1 VTPDELLP
9 GDVLLTRHE
18 GWMGRLIRFG
28 AALRELVTGKPNPNV
43 RNHVVGVT
51 HRDLL
56 GVLWGIE
63 ATADGVVQVD
73 ITRRLKSAWVLSNK
87 EQPKTPAQRA
97 EIVRVLRAM
106 LGTPYDWEAIVG
118 DGVDSLG
125 IDKFW
130 RPRDFPDDGRL
141 PLATVCSALLD
152 FSYETASRRTTGP
165 ALASGAYAAAGLAS
179 PNGNTGGRFTTPADW
194 DTFITTRAWE
204 AP

>member
-73 ITRRLKSAWVLSNK
+73 ITKRLRSAWVLGNPD
-87 EQPKTPAQRA
+87 QPKTPAQR
-97 EIVRVLRAM
+97 EVVVRVARAM

-118 DGVDSLG
+118 DGVDALG

-130 RPRDFPDDGRL
+130 RPKDFPDDGRL
-141 PLATVCSALLD
+141 PLATVCSALWD
-152 FSYETASRRTTGP
+152 Y
-165 ALASGAYAAAGLAS
+165 AYQRAGLAN
-179 PNGNTGGRFTTPADW
+179 PGANAGGRFTTPADW

-204 AP
+204 TP